1 MVFLCDMDP
10 LQTPPPECHTFFFE
24 GFPKSEQLKQ
34 TFKVLVF
41 SLTAYFLQRLY
52 RFLILEIVT
61 LQNFTAGA

>member
-34 TFKVLVF
+34 TFKVLV
-41 SLTAYFLQRLY
+41 LQRLY
-52 RFLILEIVT
+52 RILILILIFT
-61 LQNFTAGA
+61 LQNLTGGA